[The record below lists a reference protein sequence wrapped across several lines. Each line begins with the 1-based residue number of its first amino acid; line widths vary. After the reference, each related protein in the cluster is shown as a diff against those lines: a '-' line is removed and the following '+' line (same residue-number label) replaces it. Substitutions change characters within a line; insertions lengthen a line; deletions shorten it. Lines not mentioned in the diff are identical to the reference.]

1 MSLKSM
7 SAAATGCATELPRSR
22 RITARGHRGGRCGG
36 RCNEVAGEEV
46 AGEAE
51 EFMGVRYHGILP
63 ILITV
68 IC

>member
-1 MSLKSM
+1 M
-7 SAAATGCATELPRSR
+7 AGEEVAGE
-22 RITARGHRGGRCGG
+22 
-36 RCNEVAGEEV
+36 EVAGEEV

-63 ILITV
+63 IMITV